1 MARLVAALASGGV
14 LCLAFPTYDI
24 WVAAPISL
32 ALLAWTLTGA
42 GTRRGF
48 GLGLLAGLAFFVPTL
63 SWSGIYVGALPWLA
77 LSALQAMFFGVLGA
91 AYGWLSRSRPPDH
104 TRGVGSGIRPL
115 AFALAWVVAEGL
127 RARLPYGGFPWVKLA
142 FGQADS
148 PFGRIVALG
157 GPPLVAFVIA
167 LCGGLLAMAV
177 TRGVHLAVT
186 DRALPA
192 LKAPSAPSRMPL
204 GGLVM
209 VAAPAVAALALGVSG
224 LAVPIPTDGPMA
236 QFLGVQGNVAHPG
249 LDFNAERRAVL
260 DNHVAA
266 TLKANEAVTDG
277 RAPVP
282 DLVVW
287 PENASD
293 IDPLRN
299 EDAKSLIL
307 ETVDALKRPL
317 IVGGLL
323 EEPPGQLSN
332 VSLLFEP
339 GKGLTDK
346 YVKRHPVPFAE
357 YIPNRS
363 FWRLFS
369 KEVDLVSR
377 DFVAGTSPGLFT
389 VTGTQGQQIRAGLA
403 ICFEVAYD
411 DIMRDA
417 VEAGANVLV
426 VQTNNATFGYTAESP
441 QQLAI
446 SRLRAMEFGRS
457 VVHVSTVGQ
466 SALISPDGTAHQ
478 VTSLFT
484 QAVVRGALPLRDNTT
499 MATRVGEAPEWVAA
513 AALIV
518 MLGISLFTSSGA
530 RRIAEQTGPGRTMAE
545 ETTKGSN
552 DEDDT

>member
-1 MARLVAALASGGV
+1 MAALASGGV
-14 LCLAFPTYDI
+14 LCLAFPTHDI
-24 WVAAPISL
+24 WVAAPLSL

-42 GTRRGF
+42 GARRGF

-77 LSALQAMFFGVLGA
+77 LSGLQAMFFGVLGA
-91 AYGWLSRSRPPDH
+91 AYGWLSHARPRDH
-104 TRGVGSGIRPL
+104 ARGGPAGIRPL

-148 PFGRIVALG
+148 PFGRLVALG

-167 LCGGLLAMAV
+167 LCGGLLALAV
-177 TRGVHLAVT
+177 TRGVGLAAHG
-186 DRALPA
+186 RAVRA
-192 LKAPSAPSRMPL
+192 SSRMPL
-204 GGLVM
+204 GAVAM
-209 VAAPAVAALALGVSG
+209 VAAPAVAALALGVIG
-224 LAVPIPTDGPMA
+224 LAVPIPTDGPPA
-236 QFLGVQGNVAHPG
+236 QFLGVQGNVARPG
-249 LDFNAERRAVL
+249 LEFNAERRAVL
-260 DNHVAA
+260 DNHVTA

-323 EEPPGQLSN
+323 EQPPGQLSN

-339 GKGLTDK
+339 GKGLTDE

-377 DFVAGTSPGLFT
+377 DFVAGTAPGLFT

-466 SALISPDGTAHQ
+466 SALITPDGTAHQ

-484 QAVVRGALPLRDNTT
+484 QAVVRGALPLRDSTT
-499 MATRVGEAPEWVAA
+499 MATRVGEAPEWAAA

-518 MLGISLFTSSGA
+518 MLGMSLFTSRGA
-530 RRIAEQTGPGRTMAE
+530 RTTTEQAGPGRTTAE
-545 ETTKGSN
+545 DSTKGSN

>member
-24 WVAAPISL
+24 WVAAPIAL

-91 AYGWLSRSRPPDH
+91 AYGWLSRARPRDH
-104 TRGVGSGIRPL
+104 VRGVGAGIRPL
-115 AFALAWVVAEGL
+115 AFALTWVVAEGL

-177 TRGVHLAVT
+177 THSVHLAAS
-186 DRALPA
+186 DRARQA
-192 LKAPSAPSRMPL
+192 VSAPSRMPL
-204 GGLVM
+204 GGLGM
-209 VAAPAVAALALGVSG
+209 VVAPAVAALALGVSG
-224 LAVPIPTDGPMA
+224 LAVPIPTDGPLA
-236 QFLGVQGNVAHPG
+236 QFLGVQGNVARPG
-249 LDFNAERRAVL
+249 LEFNAERRAVL

-277 RAPVP
+277 QAPVP

-323 EEPPGQLSN
+323 EQPPGQLSN

-339 GKGLTDK
+339 GLGLTDE

-484 QAVVRGALPLRDNTT
+484 QAVVRGALPLRDNIT

-518 MLGISLFTSSGA
+518 MLGMSLVTSRGA
-530 RRIAEQTGPGRTMAE
+530 RTIAEQTRPRAGHDRRD
-545 ETTKGSN
+545 
-552 DEDDT
+552 DEGQQ